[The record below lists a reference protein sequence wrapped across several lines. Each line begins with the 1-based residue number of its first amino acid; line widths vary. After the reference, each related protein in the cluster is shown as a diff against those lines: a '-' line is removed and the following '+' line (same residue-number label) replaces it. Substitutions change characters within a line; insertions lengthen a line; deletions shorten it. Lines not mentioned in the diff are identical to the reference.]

1 MRDRKGGGEW
11 RGSGERGGRQ
21 ESRSLCVY
29 QCASDVPTRI
39 GCTRIQICKREE
51 RRKLPEK
58 GKGRARRPRM
68 RSGPGGQKSLTKNTA
83 YANEASKR
91 TRKSP
96 GHTSRGKNAAAHP
109 PRPPSSPATDP
120 SGPLLRTAPTGVGD
134 HKGRDRPPG
143 EQTDRMRG

>member
-1 MRDRKGGGEW
+1 MGSGGEV
-11 RGSGERGGRQ
+11 EREVEDKRV
-21 ESRSLCVY
+21 EVYVFISVLVMSRPAC
-29 QCASDVPTRI
+29 
-39 GCTRIQICKREE
+39 GCTRIHICKREE

-91 TRKSP
+91 TRKSR